1 QPKLGK
7 AMDRVMRNLAIIESE
22 AHRLTALINDVLD
35 IAKMEAGQESWE
47 QRSCQLGAIIERAI
61 ATITPQAQ
69 EKNITLQVV
78 LEPNLPDFIG
88 DENRIL
94 QVVLNLLSNAVKFT
108 ANGLII
114 AQGYREQDYLR
125 AEIIDNGPG
134 IHPADQG
141 KIFEPFQQGGG
152 DVLTDK
158 PQGTGLGLPIC
169 KKIVEH
175 HGGTIGVHSHLGE
188 GSTFY
193 FSLPV
198 PSTEA
203 TTPIS

>member
-1 QPKLGK
+1 
-7 AMDRVMRNLAIIESE
+7 
-22 AHRLTALINDVLD
+22 
-35 IAKMEAGQESWE
+35 MEAGQESWQE
-47 QRSCQLGAIIERAI
+47 QPCAIGPIIERAI

-69 EKNITLQVV
+69 KKNISLQGE
-78 LEPNLPDFIG
+78 LEPDLPDFIG

-108 ANGLII
+108 PKGLIT
-114 AQGYREQDYLR
+114 ARSHFYENHLWV
-125 AEIIDNGPG
+125 EIIDHGPG
-134 IHPADQG
+134 IHPTDQE

-175 HGGTIGVHSHLGE
+175 HGGTIGVNSSLGR

-198 PSTEA
+198 PVPAVETSPA
-203 TTPIS
+203 V